1 MTETMKRTIDSL
13 HRVPYRF
20 LSLSL
25 SLSLCLSLSRLYLS
39 HESHHLCPVMSRSS
53 RTASQAS
60 PMLSS
65 TLTAR
70 PPRPI
75 ASSSRMV
82 SSTKAKAS
90 NTPSMPFL
98 LCSKFIQLS
107 LTISSAPL
115 TPQAPAHENIICKW
129 THTCPP
135 CPPARFSHH
144 SVRSLKQ
151 KVVELG
157 LTAVVLFNESFFP
170 DEDLHLLLSSGDV
183 YINSYT
189 DEVASVSGLSL
200 SLCLSLSLTL
210 CLSVSPHLSTS
221 PSLRHSRDGDGSRSA
236 LSLHPLPFR

>member
-1 MTETMKRTIDSL
+1 
-13 HRVPYRF
+13 
-20 LSLSL
+20 
-25 SLSLCLSLSRLYLS
+25 
-39 HESHHLCPVMSRSS
+39 MSRSS
-53 RTASQAS
+53 RTAFQAS
-60 PMLSS
+60 PLLSS

-115 TPQAPAHENIICKW
+115 TPPAPAHENIISKR

-135 CPPARFSHH
+135 YPLPPPARFSHH

-151 KVVELG
+151 KVIELG

-200 SLCLSLSLTL
+200 SASLCLSLFVRLSLLT
-210 CLSVSPHLSTS
+210 SRHLL
-221 PSLRHSRDGDGSRSA
+221 LRHSRDGDGSRSA